1 MNDDSLKKQILRRH
15 FRALRQQRDDECIRA
30 ELLKWLLPPRG
41 NGRFRKGA
49 GLLGLYWPLPG
60 EPDLM
65 PLLPK
70 LRALDLA
77 LPCSDGQGGLSYRP
91 WDGRPPERRD
101 GCGIPAPI
109 DEPPLKPEQLQLLF
123 VPALAVDKAG
133 IRLGYGGGYYD
144 RLRSREEWAGV
155 PAWVVLPETCISKEL
170 LPREPWDIPFSGW
183 ISEQGPG
190 LIGSSSAS

>member
-30 ELLKWLLPPRG
+30 ELLNWLLPSRG

-49 GLLGLYWPLPG
+49 GLLGLWPLPG

-77 LPCSDGQGGLSYRP
+77 LPCSDGQGLSYRL
-91 WDGRPPERRD
+91 WDGRPPEGATVAAFLHRRR
-101 GCGIPAPI
+101 ATSR
-109 DEPPLKPEQLQLLF
+109 QLQLLF